1 MAGSMQTEA
10 ENKSSPLT
18 LTREPKAPKR
28 AGDPG
33 SVGDQALK
41 DAMMIIIACYVF
53 LFFLALSLRKHN
65 V

>member
-1 MAGSMQTEA
+1 MAGSIQTEIA
-10 ENKSSPLT
+10 DKSSPLT

-33 SVGDQALK
+33 SLGDQALK
-41 DAMMIIIACYVF
+41 DAVIIILACWVLLF
-53 LFFLALSLRKHN
+53 LLAFSLRKYN

>member
-10 ENKSSPLT
+10 ESKTSPLT

-28 AGDPG
+28 SGDPG
-33 SVGDQALK
+33 SLGDQALK
-41 DAMMIIIACYVF
+41 DAITVILVGWALLF
-53 LFFLALSLRKHN
+53 LLAFSLRKHN